1 MFGDLPGAAV
11 VARDLAAED
20 DIRVERIGDGVA
32 VLLDADGMPF
42 AEGDLAVVAAARHAR
57 RAALLLA
64 AANASTGKA
73 LSALTWYICAV
84 GWLYHE
90 LQVSPPLTVTIAP

>member
-1 MFGDLPGAAV
+1 MFCDLPGAAV

-20 DIRVERIGDGVA
+20 DIRVERIGHGVA
-32 VLLDADGMPF
+32 VLLDADRMPF
-42 AEGDLAVVAAARHAR
+42 AERDLAVVAAAQHAG

-64 AANASTGKA
+64 AANRYGKA

-90 LQVSPPLTVTIAP
+90 LHVSPPLTVTIAP